1 MARTFQQPELFLGLT
16 VREHLVVAYRA
27 RTAPSRLWRDMFDV
41 RCLFPPPKEETEQ
54 VDRILELLR
63 LQRVAKAP
71 VAALPLGMLRL
82 VEVGR
87 ALACQP
93 RVLLLDE
100 PLSGLDVKAS
110 ENLLGVFRQIVDQ
123 SDPPVSLIL
132 VEHDVAAVLA
142 LSDTVFV
149 LDFGE
154 RIAAGTP
161 EEVRND
167 PAVRAAYLG
176 DSEPAGRTSVPT
188 KAPPGMSA
196 PMLEIEDLD
205 VRYGTSQALFGVSL
219 TVEPGTVLAVLGTN
233 GAGKSTL
240 ARAVSGL
247 VAPSAGRVRFEGR
260 DVTGLSAHRIRKLG
274 LTYIPEG
281 RGIFPGLSVIDNL
294 KMAVAQERR
303 PDRPAAI
310 DRAID
315 RFPVLGDRRTQR
327 AGSLSGGE
335 QQMLA
340 LARALAVSPKLV
352 IADEMSLGLAPLVAE
367 SVFEGLEDARRSGIT
382 IVLSE
387 QFIHRALAMA
397 DRCVILTRGRVGWS
411 GAASDAGQEVIDRY
425 LGEAEQATS
434 AAITEGLQ

>member
-1 MARTFQQPELFLGLT
+1 
-16 VREHLVVAYRA
+16 
-27 RTAPSRLWRDMFDV
+27 MFDP
-41 RCLFPPPKEETEQ
+41 RSLLPPSKEENDQ
-54 VDRILELLR
+54 VDGILELLR
-63 LQRVAKAP
+63 LTRVAKAP
-71 VAALPLGMLRL
+71 VAALPLGLLRL

-87 ALACQP
+87 ALASDPQ
-93 RVLLLDE
+93 VLLLDE
-100 PLSGLDVKAS
+100 PLSGLDIKAS
-110 ENLLGVFRQIVDQ
+110 ENLLSVFRQIVDHNEHPL
-123 SDPPVSLIL
+123 SVII

-161 EEVRND
+161 EEVRQD
-167 PAVRAAYLG
+167 PAVRSAYLG
-176 DSEPAGRTSVPT
+176 DGEPPGRQPTRVPT
-188 KAPPGMSA
+188 KVHLRDEPI
-196 PMLEIEDLD
+196 LEVQDLD
-205 VRYGTSQALFGVSL
+205 VRYGTSQALFGISL
-219 TVEPGTVLAVLGTN
+219 TVAPGSVLAVLGTN

-247 VAPSAGRVRFEGR
+247 VSPSGGRVRFEGR
-260 DVTGLSAHRIRKLG
+260 DVTGFSAHRIRKLG

-294 KMAVAQERR
+294 RMAVAQERR
-303 PDRPAAI
+303 ADRPGAI
-310 DRAID
+310 DRAIA
-315 RFPVLGDRRTQR
+315 RFPVLGNRRSQR

-367 SVFEGLEDARRSGIT
+367 SVFEGLEEARRSGIT

-387 QFIHRALAMA
+387 QFVHRALAMA
-397 DRCVILTRGRVGWS
+397 DTCVILTRGQVGWCGPAS
-411 GAASDAGQEVIDRY
+411 GAGQEVIDRY
-425 LGEAEQATS
+425 LGEAESATP
-434 AAITEGLQ
+434 TPVTNGLQ

>member
-1 MARTFQQPELFLGLT
+1 
-16 VREHLVVAYRA
+16 
-27 RTAPSRLWRDMFDV
+27 
-41 RCLFPPPKEETEQ
+41 
-54 VDRILELLR
+54 
-63 LQRVAKAP
+63 
-71 VAALPLGMLRL
+71 
-82 VEVGR
+82 
-87 ALACQP
+87 
-93 RVLLLDE
+93 
-100 PLSGLDVKAS
+100 
-110 ENLLGVFRQIVDQ
+110 
-123 SDPPVSLIL
+123 
-132 VEHDVAAVLA
+132 
-142 LSDTVFV
+142 
-149 LDFGE
+149 
-154 RIAAGTP
+154 
-161 EEVRND
+161 
-167 PAVRAAYLG
+167 
-176 DSEPAGRTSVPT
+176 
-188 KAPPGMSA
+188 
-196 PMLEIEDLD
+196 
-205 VRYGTSQALFGVSL
+205 
-219 TVEPGTVLAVLGTN
+219 VLAVLGTN

-315 RFPVLGDRRTQR
+315 RFPVLGSRRSQR

-434 AAITEGLQ
+434 AAVTNGLQ

>member
-1 MARTFQQPELFLGLT
+1 M
-16 VREHLVVAYRA
+16 
-27 RTAPSRLWRDMFDV
+27 
-41 RCLFPPPKEETEQ
+41 
-54 VDRILELLR
+54 
-63 LQRVAKAP
+63 
-71 VAALPLGMLRL
+71 
-82 VEVGR
+82 
-87 ALACQP
+87 
-93 RVLLLDE
+93 
-100 PLSGLDVKAS
+100 S
-110 ENLLGVFRQIVDQ
+110 E
-123 SDPPVSLIL
+123 
-132 VEHDVAAVLA
+132 
-142 LSDTVFV
+142 
-149 LDFGE
+149 
-154 RIAAGTP
+154 
-161 EEVRND
+161 
-167 PAVRAAYLG
+167 
-176 DSEPAGRTSVPT
+176 
-188 KAPPGMSA
+188 
-196 PMLEIEDLD
+196 PMLEIEGLD

-260 DVTGLSAHRIRKLG
+260 DVTGLSAHRVRKLG

-310 DRAID
+310 GRAID

-425 LGEAEQATS
+425 LGEAEEATS
-434 AAITEGLQ
+434 TGVTAGLQ